1 MNRLFRRS
9 LNHDDPEIVIP
20 RIITAALSVR
30 TLRLAQDIAIAD
42 DVARLRASVCLIG
55 QRLSDDSGDFG
66 LRLPEV
72 PSDWQFLIDTARAQ
86 VIADHLSALSGVDP
100 ESFPFRFYVAESS
113 EMQHCENRRNRRG
126 DL

>member
-20 RIITAALSVR
+20 RILTAALSVR
-30 TLRLAQDIAIAD
+30 TWRLAQDMDIAIAD
-42 DVARLRASVCLIG
+42 DVARLGASVSLIG
-55 QRLSDDSGDFG
+55 QRLSDDSGDLV

-72 PSDWQFLIDTARAQ
+72 PSDWQFPIDTTRAQ

-100 ESFPFRFYVAESS
+100 ESFPFRSYVAESS
-113 EMQHCENRRNRRG
+113 EMHHCES
-126 DL
+126 